1 MKNRAFSIAVGVI
14 FAIILLTYLFTFQVR
29 ATEKA
34 VVLTFGEA
42 TRSITDAGL
51 YFQWPWPI
59 QRVEK
64 FDSRMDVFETL
75 LEQTLTRDRQ
85 SITVSLAVGW
95 KVGEPIQFRSS
106 TRGGIFSVAR
116 TFVEDLVGQQ
126 SSVIGQYNLNNFVS
140 TDHDEVMFDEIESR
154 LLEPVR
160 RAAMDEYGIDVTMV
174 RIRRLELPEGPTMAV
189 YNRMREERLSEA
201 KRYRAQG
208 RGAAAEIRARAES
221 ARDQIIARAR
231 SEAEIIKAEG
241 DAAAA
246 AHYEIFDKNKE
257 LAIFLREARA
267 LREILAERSTVI
279 LDPRT
284 VPFNVFTEGVT
295 IPTLPSATNGDDD
308 SPAATEMEGR
318 GSASSGSGQ

>member
-1 MKNRAFSIAVGVI
+1 MKNRAFSIAVGVL

-42 TRSITDAGL
+42 TRSITEGGL

-95 KVGEPIQFRSS
+95 KVGEPEQFRAS
-106 TRGGIFSVAR
+106 TRGGMFSVAR

-140 TDHDEVMFDEIESR
+140 IDHDQVMFDEIEAR

-174 RIRRLELPEGPTMAV
+174 RIRRLELPEGPTRAV
-189 YNRMREERLSEA
+189 YNRMREERLAEA

-221 ARDQIIARAR
+221 AREQILARAR

-246 AHYEIFDKNKE
+246 AHYEIFDQNKE

-284 VPFNVFTEGVT
+284 APFNIFLDGVA
-295 IPTLPSATNGDDD
+295 IPTLPAAAGDEDARAAAGD
-308 SPAATEMEGR
+308 SSG
-318 GSASSGSGQ
+318 SSGSGR